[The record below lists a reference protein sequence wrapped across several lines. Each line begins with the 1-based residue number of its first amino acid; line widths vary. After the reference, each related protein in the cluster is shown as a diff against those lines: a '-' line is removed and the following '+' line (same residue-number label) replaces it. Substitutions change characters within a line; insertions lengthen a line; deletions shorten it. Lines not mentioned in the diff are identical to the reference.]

1 MRIVRRIK
9 STWDTFISALGPEF
23 CTCLLCDDED
33 YIGGDGLCDA
43 CRQKLLA
50 CPDPT
55 FSQPLDGVTA
65 GLQYSEE
72 VIAAVI
78 RLKKYKKFIYALFF
92 AQYMHLKPEWKVD
105 LLVPVPQYPLIESIR
120 GYNHSTEL
128 CRQLSGT
135 LGIPMSREV
144 LFKIRLTRPQKTL
157 NRKERKRNLK
167 HAFYAREH
175 VKGLNIVLVDD
186 VFTTGS
192 TAAACAAALKKAG
205 ARRVYCCCATA
216 AIR

>member
-78 RLKKYKKFIYALFF
+78 ADYAAVDSEKYPKTGVYHYSNEGVCSWFDFTKMIAEYSGQTECSVQPCHSNEF
-92 AQYMHLKPEWKVD
+92 PS
-105 LLVPVPQYPLIESIR
+105 PV
-120 GYNHSTEL
+120 
-128 CRQLSGT
+128 
-135 LGIPMSREV
+135 
-144 LFKIRLTRPQKTL
+144 TRPSYSVLDKTKIK
-157 NRKERKRNLK
+157 NTFGISVPYWTE
-167 HAFYAREH
+167 
-175 VKGLNIVLVDD
+175 
-186 VFTTGS
+186 
-192 TAAACAAALKKAG
+192 
-205 ARRVYCCCATA
+205 
-216 AIR
+216 